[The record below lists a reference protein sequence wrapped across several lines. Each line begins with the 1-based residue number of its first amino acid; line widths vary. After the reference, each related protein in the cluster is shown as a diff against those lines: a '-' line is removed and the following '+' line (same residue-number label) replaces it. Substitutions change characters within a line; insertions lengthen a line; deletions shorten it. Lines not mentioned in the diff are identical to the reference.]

1 MTIQKWM
8 GLCFLSFVAS
18 ACGDYLDIKPD
29 KRLVVPSTL
38 KDLQAILDNYSVM
51 NMESTPSLGVVASD
65 DYYLTYNDWQT
76 ANLNDRNTYAW
87 EKDVFEATDNRPTDW
102 FIPYRMI
109 NYANI
114 ALEGLDKIVPN
125 NSELAAWNGIKGSAL
140 FFRAWGHYQLAQLFC
155 KDYDAATA
163 TQDAGLILRRESD
176 VEATLSRSS
185 VQDSYDFF
193 LHDLQE
199 AAKLLPIQVFTTA
212 RPSRVAV
219 YALLARIYLQMR
231 NYGLA
236 LAYADDALALQ
247 TDLLDY
253 SSLDTSLAYPIE
265 QFNKEVIFQAT
276 MNYKGV
282 LSAAKLRVD
291 SLLYASYDDA
301 DLRKAVYFWDNKG
314 VLTFKG
320 SYDGSLRL
328 FSGLS
333 TSEVY
338 LIKAECEARLGN
350 EVEGRETLGRLLRL
364 RYRDGQVPLSEE
376 PLLRQVLNERRK
388 ELILRGLRWSD
399 LRRLNKEEPYQ
410 KTLIRQLDNR
420 QRVLL
425 PNSNLYTFPF
435 PDIVISLNGVE
446 QNPRD

>member
-114 ALEGLDKIVPN
+114 ALEGLDKIAPN
-125 NSELAAWNGIKGSAL
+125 NSELAAWTAIKGSAL

-163 TQDAGLILRRESD
+163 AQDAGLILRRESD
-176 VEATLSRSS
+176 VEATLNRSS

-199 AAKLLPIQVFTTA
+199 AADLLPVRGVTPA
-212 RPSRVAV
+212 RPSKTAV

-231 NYGLA
+231 NYGLS
-236 LAYADDALALQ
+236 LAYAENALALRG
-247 TDLLDY
+247 DLLDY
-253 SSLDTSLAYPIE
+253 NTLDTSLAYPIE
-265 QFNKEVIFQAT
+265 QFNAEVIFQAS

-282 LSAAKLRVD
+282 LSSAKLRVD

-301 DLRKAVYFWDNKG
+301 DLRKTAYFWDNKG

-320 SYDGSLRL
+320 SYDGALRL

-338 LIKAECEARLGN
+338 LIKAECEARLN
-350 EVEGRETLGRLLRL
+350 KEMEARHTLQKLLL
-364 RYRDGQVPLSEE
+364 MRYRRGQIPSLVE
-376 PLLRQVLNERRK
+376 PLLTQILNERRK
-388 ELILRGLRWSD
+388 ELVLRGLRWSD

-410 KTLIRQLDNR
+410 KTLLRQLDNR
-420 QRVLL
+420 QLVLL
-425 PNSNLYTFPF
+425 PNSNRYIFPF
-435 PDIVISLNGVE
+435 PDIVVSLNGVE